1 MNRLYHAFL
10 SDVRYQ
16 WRYGFYFI
24 YGFLTVCFIIMLR
37 LLPDSWRETA
47 LVATLLADPAL
58 LGLFFIGGLMQL
70 ERGEGILDALF
81 SSPLRPWEYIVSKA
95 LSLGMISALV
105 SVIVALGS
113 GVPNVKFAVL
123 VPAILF
129 GSVCFTLIGLAVS
142 VNLKSMNAF
151 LSVDGLWEAVLLLPP
166 VLLMFNVSFAPLEFF
181 PGSVVL
187 RLVQASAGAYT
198 MSALIFVELL
208 IWVGIVFWFAQR
220 RLVSALSR
228 LGGGAA

>member
-1 MNRLYHAFL
+1 MKRLCHAFL

-24 YGFLTVCFIIMLR
+24 YGFLTVFFIIMLR
-37 LLPDSWRETA
+37 LLPESWRETA

-81 SSPLRPWEYIVSKA
+81 SSPLRPWEYIASKA
-95 LSLGMISALV
+95 LSLGMISTLV

-113 GVPNVKFAVL
+113 GVSSAKFGVL

-129 GSVCFTLIGLAVS
+129 GSMCFTLIGISVS
-142 VNLKSMNAF
+142 VNLKTMNAF
-151 LSVDGLWEAVLLLPP
+151 LSVNGLWELILLLPP
-166 VLLMFNVSFAPLEFF
+166 LLLMFGVSFAPLEIF
-181 PGSVVL
+181 PGSIVL
-187 RLVQASAGAYT
+187 RLVEASAGVYH
-198 MSALIFVELL
+198 MSLLIFVEMF
-208 IWVGIVFWFAQR
+208 IWVAIAFWVAQR

>member
-1 MNRLYHAFL
+1 MKRLYHAFL

-24 YGFLTVCFIIMLR
+24 YGFMTVCFIIVLR

-81 SSPLRPWEYIVSKA
+81 SSPLRPWEYIISKA
-95 LSLGMISALV
+95 LSLGMISTLV

-129 GSVCFTLIGLAVS
+129 GSMCFTLIGLAVS
-142 VNLKSMNAF
+142 VNLRSMNAF

-166 VLLMFNVSFAPLEFF
+166 VLLMFNVSFTPLEFF

-187 RLVQASAGAYT
+187 RLIQASAGAHP

-208 IWVGIVFWFAQR
+208 IWMGIAFWFAQR

>member
-1 MNRLYHAFL
+1 MKRLYHAFL

-24 YGFLTVCFIIMLR
+24 YGFMTVAFIIILR

-47 LVATLLADPAL
+47 LVVTLLADPAL

-81 SSPLRPWEYIVSKA
+81 SSPLRPWEYIASKA
-95 LSLGMISALV
+95 LSLGMISTLV
-105 SVIVALGS
+105 SVVVALGS
-113 GVPNVKFAVL
+113 GVPDVGFGVL
-123 VPAILF
+123 IPSILF
-129 GSVCFTLIGLAVS
+129 GSMCFTLLGIAVS
-142 VNLKSMNAF
+142 VNLKTMNAF
-151 LSVDGLWEAVLLLPP
+151 LSIDGLWELVLMTPP
-166 VLLMFNVSFAPLEFF
+166 VLLLFNVSFLPLEIF

-187 RLVQASAGAYT
+187 RLIQASAGLYP
-198 MSALIFVELL
+198 MSLLIFIELL
-208 IWVGIVFWFAQR
+208 IWVAIAFWIAQK
-220 RLVSALSR
+220 RLTTALSR

>member
-1 MNRLYHAFL
+1 MKRLYHAFL

-24 YGFLTVCFIIMLR
+24 YGFMTVCFIIVLR

-95 LSLGMISALV
+95 LSLGMISTLV
-105 SVIVALGS
+105 SVIVTLGS

-123 VPAILF
+123 VLAILF
-129 GSVCFTLIGLAVS
+129 GSMCFTLIGLAVS
-142 VNLKSMNAF
+142 VNLRSMNAF
-151 LSVDGLWEAVLLLPP
+151 LSVDGLWEAVLLFPP
-166 VLLMFNVSFAPLEFF
+166 VLLMFNVSFTPLELF

-187 RLVQASAGAYT
+187 RLIQASAGAYP

-208 IWVGIVFWFAQR
+208 IWMGIAFWFAQR
-220 RLVSALSR
+220 RLASALSR

>member
-1 MNRLYHAFL
+1 MKRLYHAFL

-16 WRYGFYFI
+16 RRYGFYLV
-24 YGFLTVCFIIMLR
+24 YGFLTVCFIIVLR

-47 LVATLLADPAL
+47 LVVTLLADPAL
-58 LGLFFIGGLMQL
+58 LGLFFIGGLKQL

-95 LSLGMISALV
+95 LSLGMISTLV

-113 GVPNVKFAVL
+113 GVPGVKFAVL

-129 GSVCFTLIGLAVS
+129 GSMCFTLIGLAVS

-166 VLLMFNVSFAPLEFF
+166 LLLMFNVSFAPLEFF
-181 PGSVVL
+181 PGSIAL
-187 RLVQASAGAYT
+187 RLVQASAGVYP
-198 MSALIFVELL
+198 MSHLIFIELL
-208 IWVGIVFWFAQR
+208 IWVAIAFWFAQR
-220 RLVSALSR
+220 RLASALSR
-228 LGGGAA
+228 MGGGAA